1 MLNHVL
7 ANSVVRKDVCPEDVS
22 DYVNAHIGHH
32 RLTLLGSGKMRSSL
46 RYASFARLGLSH
58 ISYGGKVRVHSP
70 DLEEVYHLQVV
81 TSGRCTW
88 NFDEDRLSLDAG
100 QALMM
105 NPHEK
110 SDLTYSQDCQKLI
123 VKIPESILKAACVD
137 NGRALPRDGLRF
149 QRQVMNLDASLA
161 FMRLVEAVYEEASE
175 AEADMA
181 SASGAYADL
190 LANKLLAVFPCNLS
204 RERNGAGADGSLQ
217 LIRRYLQER
226 IREDVTVE
234 ELADLCN
241 VSVRSLY
248 NVFSREIGI
257 TPKLF
262 IKQTKLQSL
271 HADLKQGINARNVT
285 EVALDY
291 GFSHLGRFSSDYRK
305 LFGELPSE
313 TLRRTR

>member
-1 MLNHVL
+1 MLNHLL
-7 ANSVVRKDVCPEDVS
+7 ANSVVRKGVCPEDVS
-22 DYVNAHIGHH
+22 EYVNAHIGQH
-32 RLTLLGSGKMRSSL
+32 RLALLGSGKMKSSL

-81 TSGRCTW
+81 TSGYCIW
-88 NFDEDRLSLDAG
+88 NFDDDRLSLSAG

-105 NPHEK
+105 NPHER
-110 SDLTYSQDCQKLI
+110 SDLTYSEDCQKLI
-123 VKIPESILKAACVD
+123 VKIPESVLKAACVE

-149 QRQVMNLDASLA
+149 QRQVMNLDASMA

-175 AEADMA
+175 SGSDTA
-181 SASGAYADL
+181 SVSGAYADL
-190 LANKLLAVFPCNLS
+190 LANKLLTVFPCNLAKD
-204 RERNGAGADGSLQ
+204 NAACGADGSLA
-217 LIRRYLQER
+217 LIRRYLQEH
-226 IREDVTVE
+226 IRDEVTVE
-234 ELADLCN
+234 ELAVLCN
-241 VSVRSLY
+241 MSVRSLY
-248 NVFSREIGI
+248 NVFAREVGV

-262 IKQTKLQSL
+262 IKQMKLQCL

-305 LFGELPSE
+305 MFGELPSE
-313 TLRRTR
+313 TLRRVR

>member
-22 DYVNAHIGHH
+22 DYVNAHIGQH
-32 RLTLLGSGKMRSSL
+32 RLTTLGSGKMRSSL

-58 ISYGGKVRVHSP
+58 ISYGGEVRVHSP

-81 TSGRCTW
+81 TSGSCTW
-88 NFDEDRLSLDAG
+88 NFDEDRLSLSAG

-110 SDLTYSQDCQKLI
+110 SDLTYSADCQKLI
-123 VKIPESILKAACVD
+123 VKIPESIIKSVCVES
-137 NGRALPRDGLRF
+137 GRALPKDGLRF
-149 QRQVMNLDASLA
+149 QRKVMDLDASIA

-175 AEADMA
+175 SEVDMA
-181 SASGAYADL
+181 RASGAYADL
-190 LANKLLAVFPCNLS
+190 LANKLLSVFPCNLLQYRS
-204 RERNGAGADGSLQ
+204 IAGSEGALQ

-234 ELADLCN
+234 ELAVLCN

-248 NVFSREIGI
+248 NIFARDVGI

-262 IKQTKLQSL
+262 IKQMKLQNL
-271 HADLKQGINARNVT
+271 HADLKQGVNARNVT
-285 EVALDY
+285 EIALDY

-305 LFGELPSE
+305 QFGELPSE
-313 TLRRTR
+313 TLRRVR